1 MFRVIPAV
9 HFQIEQESLQK
20 HFSVPVKFER
30 LYRDLYKAGKY
41 VYWFYDGK
49 MWFLSDDLSYHL
61 YVAKRNQCP
70 SETVT
75 SQVAGDLT
83 RYGVPDTFWR
93 EFGKYYS
100 DSPVCYREG
109 NIYSLNPDQET
120 LHFCAKDS
128 DEYKEFAKR
137 RDDLQK
143 QRDELEKLEKTIS
156 NLKYKIYKLDKEVD
170 SSERT
175 ENYYSRRREEIRRG
189 MYVNIC
195 DTEADMQELKESAE
209 SRTARLIKQLQT
221 CRRELSVLEKYYE
234 KSSEEYLAEID
245 KK

>member
-1 MFRVIPAV
+1 MIRFRDVA
-9 HFQIEQESLQK
+9 HFQIEQESLLK
-20 HFSVPVKFER
+20 LFNVPVKFER

-61 YVAKRNQCP
+61 YVAKRNRCP

-93 EFGKYYS
+93 EFGEYYS
-100 DSPVCYREG
+100 DSRYQWKEG
-109 NIYSLNPDQET
+109 NIYLLNPDQKT

-137 RDDLQK
+137 RENLQK
-143 QRDELEKLEKTIS
+143 QHDELEKLEKTIS
-156 NLKYKIYKLDKEVD
+156 NLKGKIYKLDKEVD
-170 SSERT
+170 DSEWT
-175 ENYYSRRREEIRRG
+175 ENYYSRRREEIRHG
-189 MYVNIC
+189 MYADFC
-195 DTEADMQELKESAE
+195 DTEEDMQELKERAE

-221 CRRELSVLEKYYE
+221 CRSELSVLEKYYKE
-234 KSSEEYLAEID
+234 SSEEYLAEID
-245 KK
+245 RK